1 MTEGSL
7 RNVVVVEPV
16 VVPEHRVQ
24 VGAGVEVRR
33 PQDFS
38 DSAVEA
44 LHQPVGLG
52 MARRREP
59 VLDAVF
65 RAELVEDVLPR
76 GLPALLGEAIREG
89 LVVVREQ
96 DAQMKRGLLVQVL
109 QKARGGPLGL
119 LPVALQINPA
129 AGAVDG
135 DEQIRPAVL
144 VSHGRQVLDVYMDV
158 ARLVVLERLRLRLAL
173 GLRDEGPAVRDTVAH
188 QQPLQRGAI

>member
-65 RAELVEDVLPR
+65 RAELKTCFP
-76 GLPALLGEAIREG
+76 EG
-89 LVVVREQ
+89 CRPFWVNRSV
-96 DAQMKRGLLVQVL
+96 
-109 QKARGGPLGL
+109 KAWSLS
-119 LPVALQINPA
+119 
-129 AGAVDG
+129 
-135 DEQIRPAVL
+135 
-144 VSHGRQVLDVYMDV
+144 VSRM
-158 ARLVVLERLRLRLAL
+158 RR
-173 GLRDEGPAVRDTVAH
+173 
-188 QQPLQRGAI
+188 